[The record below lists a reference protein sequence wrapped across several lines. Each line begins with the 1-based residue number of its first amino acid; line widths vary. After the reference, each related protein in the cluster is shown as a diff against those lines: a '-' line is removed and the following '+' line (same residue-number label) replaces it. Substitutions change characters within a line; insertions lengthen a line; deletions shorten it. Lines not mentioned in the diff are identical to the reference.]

1 MSLQSQEKNM
11 RLLGALLSQDL
22 GYIYGERESGPNGV
36 KKQFLSTGR
45 AFLTTLGK
53 DLGLTQQKVHTNKA
67 GIVTSG
73 EVYLSGMWHKSGI
86 KLELVQD
93 MMHGRC
99 LNYRQ
104 ISDMHDTSGGYSCCL
119 TLAEFKIVDYSG
131 LVDKLLDLWVEDYE
145 RNAA

>member
-22 GYIYGERESGPNGV
+22 GYIYGERESGPNGA

-67 GIVTSG
+67 GIAVSG
-73 EVYLSGMWHKSGI
+73 EVCLSGMWYKSGI
-86 KLELVQD
+86 KLELAQD

-99 LNYRQ
+99 LHYKQ
-104 ISDMHDTSGGYSCCL
+104 ISDMRDTSGGYSCCL
-119 TLAEFKIVDYSG
+119 TLAEFKIADYSS